1 MKKKF
6 KILVLSYLF
15 PNSVH
20 KEFGIFVL
28 NRLKAL
34 SENCE
39 IIVINPIPWFPFSG
53 KLKRYQ
59 NFKDIPKIETK
70 FGIKIYHPRFLII
83 PKYFKFFDSLSY
95 FIAALPVALKIEKH
109 FKFDVIDLHWT
120 YPDILSGKLFSM
132 IFKKKWMVTVRG
144 MRALN
149 IYFDISQNR
158 FFEEVS
164 FRQAILKKFLP
175 ESDNVIVLSQE
186 LRQTCLSFGV
196 VSEKIKIISNGVDA
210 TCFYSIDKSIAREQ
224 IGVPHRGKI
233 LLTVGNLTHGKGI
246 DRVLNGLKDLQRKHG
261 PIIYYIAGSSG
272 AAGDYTR
279 ELEKTI
285 ISLGLNDNVVFLG
298 QINHSQLVYWYNA
311 ADIFCL
317 PSRSEGCPNV
327 LMEALSC
334 GCPSVSTNVG
344 MVSEILVQNEMGQLS
359 ENNGND
365 FIHALDTA
373 LSNSYDRQHI
383 AKRMEIHTWEQCG
396 RRILREYKSLVKTT

>member
-1 MKKKF
+1 MKKKL

-34 SENCE
+34 SGSCE

-59 NFKDIPKIETK
+59 NFKNIPKTDTK

-83 PKYFKFFDSLSY
+83 PKYFKWVDSLSY

-109 FKFDVIDLHWT
+109 FKFDLIDLHWT
-120 YPDILSGKLFSM
+120 YPDILSGKLFSL
-132 IFKKKWMVTVRG
+132 IFKRKWLVTIRG

-149 IYFDISQNR
+149 IYFDLSKNK

-164 FRQAILKKFLP
+164 FRQAILKKFLT
-175 ESDNVIVLSQE
+175 ESDKVITLSQE
-186 LRQTCLSFGV
+186 LRQTCIALGV
-196 VSEKIKIISNGVDA
+196 EPEKIKIISNGVDA
-210 TCFYSIDKSIAREQ
+210 TCFYYIDKSSAREQ
-224 IGVPHRGKI
+224 LCLPHRGKM
-233 LLTVGNLTHGKGI
+233 LLTVGNLTHGKGV
-246 DRVLNGLKDLQRKHG
+246 DRVLNGLKKLQKKHG
-261 PIIYYIAGSSG
+261 PIIYYIAGSAG

-279 ELEKTI
+279 ELKKKI
-285 ISLGLNDNVVFLG
+285 VSLGLKDDVVFLG
-298 QINHSQLVYWYNA
+298 QINHTQLVYWYNA

-359 ENNGND
+359 ENNGNE

-373 LSNSYDRQHI
+373 LSNSYDPKHI
-383 AKRMEIHTWEQCG
+383 AKHMEIYTWDQCS